1 MRKLARSG
9 SSKRNL
15 EMEVVGFWRRCEGMG
30 EENEGEDVTPT
41 AVAKEVIGLR
51 PCARY
56 PNDEGDEKGTDVAR
70 GRRREG
76 SSANEDNGDW
86 RRLFDVA
93 PLPRVPPIRE
103 GVSRPPPES
112 LPVSYGKIARGGR
125 NRPATATPPKFECR
139 IALYSNAAGP
149 FSPFRARKGER
160 YLRRDF
166 TPRFSEHTRGGGKFG
181 SKLQ

>member
-1 MRKLARSG
+1 
-9 SSKRNL
+9 
-15 EMEVVGFWRRCEGMG
+15 MG
-30 EENEGEDVTPT
+30 EESEGEDVTPT

-103 GVSRPPPES
+103 GGES
-112 LPVSYGKIARGGR
+112 TPAEDPSCILREDCARGALSPGDGDPSEIRVSYCAIFERRWPFFALSRAKGRAVFAPRLYAKI
-125 NRPATATPPKFECR
+125 
-139 IALYSNAAGP
+139 
-149 FSPFRARKGER
+149 
-160 YLRRDF
+160 
-166 TPRFSEHTRGGGKFG
+166 
-181 SKLQ
+181 

>member
-1 MRKLARSG
+1 
-9 SSKRNL
+9 
-15 EMEVVGFWRRCEGMG
+15 MG
-30 EENEGEDVTPT
+30 KESEDEDVTPT

-51 PCARY
+51 PRARY

-103 GVSRPPPES
+103 GVSRPPPEP
-112 LPVSYGKIARGGR
+112 LPILREDSARGAQRGGDPSEIRVSYCAIFETSLALFRPFARERASGVCAATLRQDLAGTQGEGTNSAVNCSNRNDTAPKIYRTIMR
-125 NRPATATPPKFECR
+125 MQ
-139 IALYSNAAGP
+139 L
-149 FSPFRARKGER
+149 
-160 YLRRDF
+160 
-166 TPRFSEHTRGGGKFG
+166 
-181 SKLQ
+181 